1 MKKLYG
7 LPTLAT
13 LLVAFFI
20 FSISRYSKY
29 DGPNAFIWRVPL
41 DLKIYWLA
49 GGEVAEG
56 ANLYDNAYI
65 GNLPFTYPPFA
76 GTLFKWISSLADDP
90 LIILWQGGTIL
101 ALLAVILMV
110 FHERG
115 LKLSPLTW
123 VVAILLVLCAP
134 AVEPMYGTLFYGQIN
149 VFLMFLVAL
158 DLIPK
163 KWALPGVGI
172 GLAAGLKLTP
182 AFMGL
187 VLLFQRRW
195 WQAVISVLTFA
206 VTVAIGFVTIP
217 DAEVFWTD
225 AIFNSSRVGEHTN
238 PGAQSIRS
246 LMVRAWGID
255 GGWMWLAAVAVVFIL
270 TCLALRTAMKH
281 KNNSAA
287 MALAGISACLVSPFS
302 WYHHW
307 VWVFPLAIVVL
318 ISVNQAL
325 GKRLRGVIG
334 AQVAALVSFAAMCIV
349 LLPYVSAAFWLEAAN
364 RSLNHWDFQPWAMLF
379 FTGSGILYIAFYALW
394 GFIPGTQPS
403 EDDLHGDP
411 HGGQHTAQHAAQ
423 PQHHAPLQQGQP
435 QHAQPQHSQA
445 QRTRAAGA
453 PASGASAPGTAA
465 SGTAIQGSATADETA
480 EFPVFNPETREFPS
494 TEGYTDIPAPP
505 SYGGRHARDNG

>member
-7 LPTLAT
+7 LPTLAA

-20 FSISRYSKY
+20 FSISRYSQY

-49 GGEVAEG
+49 GGEVANG

-76 GTLFKWISSLADDP
+76 GTLFKWISALADDP

-123 VVAILLVLCAP
+123 IVAILLVLCAP

-158 DLIPK
+158 DVIPK
-163 KWALPGVGI
+163 KRALPGIGI

-195 WQAVISVLTFA
+195 WQAVISALTFA

-217 DAEVFWTD
+217 DAGVFWTD

-246 LMVRAWGID
+246 VMVRAWGID
-255 GGWMWLAAVAVVFIL
+255 GGWMWLAAVAVVFVL

-287 MALAGISACLVSPFS
+287 MSLAGICACLVSPFS

-325 GKRLRGVIG
+325 GKRLHGVIG
-334 AQVAALVSFAAMCIV
+334 AQVAALISFAAMCVV
-349 LLPYVSAAFWLEAAN
+349 LLPFVSAAFWLEGSN
-364 RSLNHWDFQPWAMLF
+364 RSLNQLDFQPWAMLL
-379 FTGSGILYIAFYALW
+379 FTASGILYIAFYALW

-403 EDDLHGDP
+403 EEDAR
-411 HGGQHTAQHAAQ
+411 GGRHAAQRAAQ
-423 PQHHAPLQQGQP
+423 PQHAQQHRAQQP
-435 QHAQPQHSQA
+435 QHAQPQHAQP
-445 QRTRAAGA
+445 QRTQTAGA
-453 PASGASAPGTAA
+453 HASGATAR
-465 SGTAIQGSATADETA
+465 GSATTDETA

-505 SYGGRHARDNG
+505 SPGGRHALDND

>member
-7 LPTLAT
+7 LPTLAA

-20 FSISRYSKY
+20 FSISRYSQY

-49 GGEVAEG
+49 GGEVANG

-76 GTLFKWISSLADDP
+76 GTLFKWISALADDP

-158 DLIPK
+158 DVIPK
-163 KWALPGVGI
+163 KRALPGIGI

-217 DAEVFWTD
+217 DAGVFWTD

-246 LMVRAWGID
+246 VMVRAWGID
-255 GGWMWLAAVAVVFIL
+255 GGWMWLAAVAVVFVL

-287 MALAGISACLVSPFS
+287 MSLAGICACLVSPFS

-325 GKRLRGVIG
+325 GKRLHGVIG
-334 AQVAALVSFAAMCIV
+334 AQVAALISFAAMCVV
-349 LLPYVSAAFWLEAAN
+349 LLPFVSAAFWLEGSN
-364 RSLNHWDFQPWAMLF
+364 RSLNQLDFQPWAMLL
-379 FTGSGILYIAFYALW
+379 FTASGILYIAFYALW

-403 EDDLHGDP
+403 EEDAR
-411 HGGQHTAQHAAQ
+411 GGRHAAQRAAQ
-423 PQHHAPLQQGQP
+423 PQHAQQHRAQQP
-435 QHAQPQHSQA
+435 QHAQPQHAQP
-445 QRTRAAGA
+445 QRTQTAGA
-453 PASGASAPGTAA
+453 HASGATAR
-465 SGTAIQGSATADETA
+465 GSATTDETA

-505 SYGGRHARDNG
+505 SPGGRHALDND

>member
-1 MKKLYG
+1 
-7 LPTLAT
+7 
-13 LLVAFFI
+13 
-20 FSISRYSKY
+20 
-29 DGPNAFIWRVPL
+29 
-41 DLKIYWLA
+41 
-49 GGEVAEG
+49 
-56 ANLYDNAYI
+56 
-65 GNLPFTYPPFA
+65 
-76 GTLFKWISSLADDP
+76 
-90 LIILWQGGTIL
+90 
-101 ALLAVILMV
+101 
-110 FHERG
+110 
-115 LKLSPLTW
+115 
-123 VVAILLVLCAP
+123 
-134 AVEPMYGTLFYGQIN
+134 MYGTLFYGQIN
-149 VFLMFLVAL
+149 FFLMFLVAI
-158 DLIPK
+158 DVITK

-325 GKRLRGVIG
+325 GKRLHGVIG
-334 AQVAALVSFAAMCIV
+334 AQVAALISFAAMCVV
-349 LLPYVSAAFWLEAAN
+349 LLPFVSAAFWLEGSN
-364 RSLNHWDFQPWAMLF
+364 RSLNQLDFQPWAMLL
-379 FTGSGILYIAFYALW
+379 FTASGILYIAFYALW

-403 EDDLHGDP
+403 EEDAR
-411 HGGQHTAQHAAQ
+411 GGRHAAQRAAQ
-423 PQHHAPLQQGQP
+423 PQHAQQHRAQQP
-435 QHAQPQHSQA
+435 QHAQPQ
-445 QRTRAAGA
+445 RTQTAGA
-453 PASGASAPGTAA
+453 HASGATAR
-465 SGTAIQGSATADETA
+465 GSATTDETA

-494 TEGYTDIPAPP
+494 TEGYTDIPVPP
-505 SYGGRHARDNG
+505 SPGGRHALDND

>member
-7 LPTLAT
+7 LPTLAA

-20 FSISRYSKY
+20 FSISRYSQY

-49 GGEVAEG
+49 GGEVANG

-76 GTLFKWISSLADDP
+76 GTLFKWISALADDP

-158 DLIPK
+158 DVVPK
-163 KWALPGVGI
+163 KRALPGIGI

-182 AFMGL
+182 AFMGV
-187 VLLFQRRW
+187 VLLFQKRW

-217 DAEVFWTD
+217 DAGVFWTD

-246 LMVRAWGID
+246 IMVRAWGID
-255 GGWMWLAAVAVVFIL
+255 GGWMWLAAVAVVFVL

-287 MALAGISACLVSPFS
+287 MSLAGISACLVSPFS

-334 AQVAALVSFAAMCIV
+334 AQVAALISFAAMCVV
-349 LLPYVSAAFWLEAAN
+349 LLPYVSAAFWLEGSN
-364 RSLNHWDFQPWAMLF
+364 RSLNQLDFQPWAMLL
-379 FTGSGILYIAFYALW
+379 FTASGILYIAFYALW

-403 EDDLHGDP
+403 EEDAPRGRHA
-411 HGGQHTAQHAAQ
+411 AQRAAQ
-423 PQHHAPLQQGQP
+423 PQYAQQHRAQQP
-435 QHAQPQHSQA
+435 QHAQPQHAQP
-445 QRTRAAGA
+445 QRTQTAGA
-453 PASGASAPGTAA
+453 HASGATAR
-465 SGTAIQGSATADETA
+465 GSATTDETA

-505 SYGGRHARDNG
+505 SPGGRHALDND

>member
-1 MKKLYG
+1 VKKLYG
-7 LPTLAT
+7 LPTLAA

-20 FSISRYSKY
+20 FSISRYSQY

-49 GGEVAEG
+49 GGEVADG

-158 DLIPK
+158 DVIPK
-163 KWALPGVGI
+163 KRALPGIGI

-187 VLLFQRRW
+187 VLLFQKRW

-217 DAEVFWTD
+217 DAGVFWTD

-255 GGWMWLAAVAVVFIL
+255 GGWMWLAAVAVVFVL

-287 MALAGISACLVSPFS
+287 MSLAGICACLVSPFS

-325 GKRLRGVIG
+325 GKRLHGVIG
-334 AQVAALVSFAAMCIV
+334 AQVAALISFAAMCVV
-349 LLPYVSAAFWLEAAN
+349 LLPFVSAAFWLEGSN
-364 RSLNHWDFQPWAMLF
+364 RSLNQLDFQPWAMLL
-379 FTGSGILYIAFYALW
+379 FTASGILYIAFYALW

-403 EDDLHGDP
+403 EEDAR
-411 HGGQHTAQHAAQ
+411 GGRHAAQRAAQ
-423 PQHHAPLQQGQP
+423 PQHAQQHRAQQP
-435 QHAQPQHSQA
+435 QHAQPQ
-445 QRTRAAGA
+445 RTQTAGA
-453 PASGASAPGTAA
+453 HASGATAR
-465 SGTAIQGSATADETA
+465 GSATTDETA

-494 TEGYTDIPAPP
+494 TEGYTDIPVPP
-505 SYGGRHARDNG
+505 SPGGRHALDND

>member
-7 LPTLAT
+7 LPTLAA

-49 GGEVAEG
+49 GGEVADG

-65 GNLPFTYPPFA
+65 GDLPFTYPPFA
-76 GTLFKWISSLADDP
+76 GTLFKWISALADDP

-115 LKLSPLTW
+115 LKLSPFTW

-158 DLIPK
+158 DVIPK
-163 KWALPGVGI
+163 KWALPGIGI

-217 DAEVFWTD
+217 DAGVFWTD

-246 LMVRAWGID
+246 VMVRAWGID
-255 GGWMWLAAVAVVFIL
+255 GGWMWLAAVAVVFVL

-287 MALAGISACLVSPFS
+287 MSIAGISACLVSPFS

-307 VWVFPLAIVVL
+307 VWIFPLAIVVL

-334 AQVAALVSFAAMCIV
+334 AQVTALISFAAMCVV
-349 LLPYVSAAFWLEAAN
+349 LLPFVSAAFWLEASN
-364 RSLNHWDFQPWAMLF
+364 RSLNHVDFQPWALLF

-403 EDDLHGDP
+403 EEDAPSGRHA
-411 HGGQHTAQHAAQ
+411 AQRAAQ
-423 PQHHAPLQQGQP
+423 PQHT
-435 QHAQPQHSQA
+435 QA
-445 QRTRAAGA
+445 TGA
-453 PASGASAPGTAA
+453 PASGAPTSGAA
-465 SGTAIQGSATADETA
+465 ARGAATTDETA
-480 EFPVFNPETREFPS
+480 QFPVFNPETREFPS

-505 SYGGRHARDNG
+505 SYGGRHALDND